1 MAMAEVMEFGARAP
15 APSRFQGE
23 QDWLNWLTKA
33 RERAISPSQAA
44 EKMGIT
50 ERWVRKLL
58 SEQESG
64 AH

>member
-1 MAMAEVMEFGARAP
+1 MATADVMEFGARMK
-15 APSRFQGE
+15 APSHFPGE
-23 QDWLNWLTKA
+23 QDWLNWLRKA
-33 RERAISPSQAA
+33 REQAISPRQAA

-64 AH
+64 TH